1 LRAPLALA
9 CPVRLLHGTAD
20 RDVAM
25 SVPLR
30 LLEHATGPDIRLT
43 LVNDV
48 DHRFNRPEELAMIV
62 AAVEE
67 LLGAG

>member
-1 LRAPLALA
+1 MLREPLELA
-9 CPVRLLHGTAD
+9 CPVRLLHGSAD

-43 LVNDV
+43 LVKDV

-62 AAVEE
+62 AE
-67 LLGAG
+67 LEGLLKG